1 MTTVI
6 FSKSSKQK
14 GYVLVMVLWL
24 LVISSVFVVYGST
37 EIDELQQSAYQELK
51 DYELELARNSTEQ
64 TLLYLLATR
73 ESSYAGLQVL
83 EKYKE

>member
-6 FSKSSKQK
+6 FSKSPKQK

-24 LVISSVFVVYGST
+24 LVIFSVFVVYGSM
-37 EIDELQQSAYQELK
+37 EIDQLQQSAYQELE

-83 EKYKE
+83 SLIHI